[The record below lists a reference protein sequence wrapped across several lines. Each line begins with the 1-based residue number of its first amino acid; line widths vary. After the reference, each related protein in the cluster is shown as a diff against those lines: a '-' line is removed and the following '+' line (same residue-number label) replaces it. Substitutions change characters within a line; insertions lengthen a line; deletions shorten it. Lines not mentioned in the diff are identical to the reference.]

1 MRSLFSSPIK
11 IATYAKNPC
20 SCEWIACLEKPP
32 NKEGIKA
39 TQEENIAYTK
49 KIGLKII
56 ENGMSHKDA
65 GIRFLVQNNL
75 VEITINLEENENV
88 ETV

>member
-1 MRSLFSSPIK
+1 MRYSFSVPIE
-11 IATYAKNPC
+11 IATYAKKPC

-32 NKEGIKA
+32 KEGVKA

-49 KIGLKII
+49 KLGFKII

-75 VEITINLEENENV
+75 IEIAINFEEGMEIV
-88 ETV
+88 